1 MSLPALRRLPGDCS
15 VASILDVC
23 EADGGVIVEDW
34 LNAPFL
40 RQLNAELEPWL
51 EQHKGTDSGSAASDG
66 FLGLKTR
73 RLQGLAGKASAFV
86 EVLTEPRLVGFAEA
100 TLAPIS
106 PNIILNNGEVID
118 IGPGESAQP
127 LHRDDDAW
135 NFANAESPLMINTIA
150 ALVDVT
156 AAMGATLVVPGSHR
170 WPPDRMPV
178 KSEIVCCELT
188 AGSALFFRGDTLHA
202 GGTNTTNKRRRVLST
217 GLCCGWL
224 RPVENSYTNIPLE
237 KVRDLPRRAQQLLG
251 YELYDAS
258 QVGGGYLGYHDM
270 SDPMKLLHKR

>member
-1 MSLPALRRLPGDCS
+1 MSQLVLQRLSADCS
-15 VASILDVC
+15 IASIVDAC
-23 EADGGVIVEDW
+23 EADGGVIVEHW
-34 LNAPFL
+34 LSASFV
-40 RQLNAELEPWL
+40 RRLNDELAPWL
-51 EQHKGTDSGSAASDG
+51 EQHQGTDSGSAASDG

-73 RLQGLAGKASAFV
+73 RLQGLAVKAPAFV
-86 EVLTEPRLVGFAEA
+86 DVLTDVRLVGFAEA

-118 IGPGESAQP
+118 IGPGENAQP

-135 NFANAESPLMINTIA
+135 NFANTAGPLMINTIA

-156 AAMGATLVVPGSHR
+156 PEMGATLVVPGSHR
-170 WPPDRMPV
+170 WPTDRTPT
-178 KSEIVCCELT
+178 KSEIVRCELS

-202 GGTNTTNKRRRVLST
+202 GGTNSTNKRRRVLST

-224 RPVENSYTNIPLE
+224 RPVENSYTNVPIDV
-237 KVRDLPRRAQQLLG
+237 VRDLPLRAQQLLG

-270 SDPMKLLHKR
+270 TDPMKLLR